1 MNYKTYKEL
10 NESSIEQWA
19 AELDGK
25 PREGLSKEKL
35 SMILDLGRMES
46 RIEADEDGKFAELCK
61 GWNGVAIINKRL
73 QLHTFSMSK
82 AAQTFMGL
90 LIDLPGEATIALNY
104 FQYRCAKKN
113 LHHIDMVN
121 LYCEIIPG
129 GWFSDD
135 TLREAWEAQKYVSEN
150 DGLLNMLDNSA
161 YGKSIGM
168 KV

>member
-1 MNYKTYKEL
+1 MKYKTYKEL

-19 AELDGK
+19 AELDAK
-25 PREGLSKEKL
+25 PKEGMPEEHIEYLVRLTVSEKF
-35 SMILDLGRMES
+35 ME
-46 RIEADEDGKFAELCK
+46 DDKDGKFAELCK

-90 LIDLPGEATIALNY
+90 LIDQPGKAVMALNY
-104 FQYRCAKKN
+104 FQYKCAKMN
-113 LHHIDMVN
+113 MWRIDMT
-121 LYCEIIPG
+121 LLCSRIIPD
-129 GWFSDD
+129 GWFSEDV
-135 TLREAWEAQKYVSEN
+135 LREAWEAQKYVSEN
-150 DGLLNMLDNSA
+150 DGLLNMLDNPA

>member
-19 AELDGK
+19 TELDGK
-25 PREGLSKEKL
+25 PKGRLSDEEMGSLISLTLHEKVFE
-35 SMILDLGRMES
+35 D
-46 RIEADEDGKFAELCK
+46 DKDGKFAELCK

-73 QLHTFSMSK
+73 QLHTFTMSK

-113 LHHIDMVN
+113 LHHIDMAN
-121 LYCEIIPG
+121 LYCEIIPD

-150 DGLLNMLDNSA
+150 DGLLNMLDNPA

>member
-19 AELDGK
+19 AELDEK
-25 PREGLSKEKL
+25 PREGLSKKNL
-35 SMILDLGRMES
+35 SMIIDLGCMES

-73 QLHTFSMSK
+73 QLHTFTMSK

-90 LIDLPGEATIALNY
+90 LIDQPGKAVMALNY
-104 FQYRCAKKN
+104 FQYKCAKMN
-113 LHHIDMVN
+113 MWRIDMT
-121 LYCEIIPG
+121 LLCGRIIPD

-135 TLREAWEAQKYVSEN
+135 TLREAWEALKYVSEN
-150 DGLLNMLDNSA
+150 DGLQNMLDNPA

>member
-10 NESSIEQWA
+10 NENSIEQWA
-19 AELDGK
+19 AELDAK
-25 PREGLSKEKL
+25 PKGILSDEEIGSLVRLTVHEKVFE
-35 SMILDLGRMES
+35 D
-46 RIEADEDGKFAELCK
+46 DEDGKFSEWCK

-73 QLHTFSMSK
+73 QLHTFTMSK

-90 LIDLPGEATIALNY
+90 LIDQPGKAVMALNY
-104 FQYRCAKKN
+104 FQYKCAKMN
-113 LHHIDMVN
+113 IQHIDMAR
-121 LYCEIIPG
+121 LCSRIIPD

-135 TLREAWEAQKYVSEN
+135 TLREAWEAQKYLSEN
-150 DGLLNMLDNSA
+150 DGLLNMLDNPA

>member
-19 AELDGK
+19 AELDAK
-25 PREGLSKEKL
+25 PKE
-35 SMILDLGRMES
+35 RMSEENIGS
-46 RIEADEDGKFAELCK
+46 LVRLMAHEKVFEDDKDGKFAELCK

-73 QLHTFSMSK
+73 QLHTFTMSK

-90 LIDLPGEATIALNY
+90 LIDQPGKAVMALNY
-104 FQYRCAKKN
+104 FQYKCAKMN
-113 LHHIDMVN
+113 MWCIDMT
-121 LYCEIIPG
+121 LLCSRIIPD

-150 DGLLNMLDNSA
+150 GGLLNMLDNPA

>member
-19 AELDGK
+19 AELDEK
-25 PREGLSKEKL
+25 PKRRLFDEEMGSLISLTLHEKVFE
-35 SMILDLGRMES
+35 D
-46 RIEADEDGKFAELCK
+46 DKDGKFAELCK

-82 AAQTFMGL
+82 AAQIFMGL
-90 LIDLPGEATIALNY
+90 LINQPGKAVMALNY
-104 FQYRCAKKN
+104 FQYKCAKMN
-113 LHHIDMVN
+113 LWRIDMT
-121 LYCEIIPG
+121 LLCGRIIPD
-129 GWFSDD
+129 GWFPDD
-135 TLREAWEAQKYVSEN
+135 TLREAWEAQKYVSKD
-150 DGLLNMLDNSA
+150 DGLQNMLDNPA

>member
-19 AELDGK
+19 AELDEK
-25 PREGLSKEKL
+25 PKGRLSEEEIGSLVRLMAHEKVFE
-35 SMILDLGRMES
+35 D
-46 RIEADEDGKFAELCK
+46 DKDGKFAELCK

-90 LIDLPGEATIALNY
+90 LIDQPGKAVMALNY
-104 FQYRCAKKN
+104 FQYKCAKMN
-113 LHHIDMVN
+113 MWRVDMT
-121 LYCEIIPG
+121 LLCSRIIPD
-129 GWFSDD
+129 GWFSEEV
-135 TLREAWEAQKYVSEN
+135 LREAWEAQKYVSEN
-150 DGLLNMLDNSA
+150 DGLLNMLDNPA
-161 YGKSIGM
+161 YGQSIGM

>member
-10 NESSIEQWA
+10 NENSIEQWA

-25 PREGLSKEKL
+25 PREGLSKKL
-35 SMILDLGRMES
+35 SMILDLGCMES

-90 LIDLPGEATIALNY
+90 LIDLPGKATIALNY

-113 LHHIDMVN
+113 F
-121 LYCEIIPG
+121 IIST
-129 GWFSDD
+129 W
-135 TLREAWEAQKYVSEN
+135 
-150 DGLLNMLDNSA
+150 
-161 YGKSIGM
+161 
-168 KV
+168 